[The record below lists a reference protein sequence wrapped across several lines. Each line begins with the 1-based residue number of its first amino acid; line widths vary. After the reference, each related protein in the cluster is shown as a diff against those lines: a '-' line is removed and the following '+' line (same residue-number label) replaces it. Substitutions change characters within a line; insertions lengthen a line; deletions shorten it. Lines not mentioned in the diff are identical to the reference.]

1 LPGCSRSRAAFY
13 SYTTYL
19 ILFFEDTSLKVFQLI
34 TPLVDTEFSKE
45 IGCRNGIKAAV
56 VADEFIAAI
65 SKHEYEIHFGDTAKI

>member
-1 LPGCSRSRAAFY
+1 MS
-13 SYTTYL
+13 
-19 ILFFEDTSLKVFQLI
+19 
-34 TPLVDTEFSKE
+34 PLVDTEFSKE